1 MRAWV
6 VMAIVF
12 LGMPCASA
20 VRNLAELDADNVAN
34 ATTGIHVIVAVHRG
48 MGVYDNKNHRQFNL
62 GQSNA
67 RYAYRTLEEPKEP
80 KPAKKEEPPL
90 WMSMPIG
97 CDALFNTG
105 LCQVVLYQSAC
116 EKKHGAESGRKV
128 EDACRKLWPR
138 GDKEPRY
145 LYCLAAAAD
154 PALQGSAEAISD
166 GAPAK
171 PQNCGVD
178 TLDHLKS
185 SVPGNRKSDQHHDS
199 VARVRHEDAQKSL
212 IMYNNG
218 VTRDFRNQVVSECTR
233 LTTLSQGLSSGY
245 CHADNAAGQDCELL
259 AGIRAGWGTKYGAS
273 FCASLSGPGVLR
285 CQALRRQLVE
295 VAEAKSNFI
304 VKTAYFT
311 KFDELAKISRH
322 SCPAQGFPAAENV
335 GEVTEAEIVD
345 EDE

>member
-6 VMAIVF
+6 AMVAIF
-12 LGMPCASA
+12 LNMSCGLA
-20 VRNLAELDADNVAN
+20 VRNVAGLDADNAAN
-34 ATTGIHVIVAVHRG
+34 ATTGIHVIVAAHRG

-62 GQSNA
+62 GSNA
-67 RYAYRTLEEPKEP
+67 RYAYVPPPTLTEP
-80 KPAKKEEPPL
+80 KPAKEDEPPL

-116 EKKHGAESGRKV
+116 ERKHGAKKGRTV
-128 EDACRKLWPR
+128 ENACRALWPR

-154 PALQGSAEAISD
+154 PALQESVAAISD

-185 SVPGNRKSDQHHDS
+185 SNPKNRPSDQHHDS

-212 IMYNNG
+212 LKYNNG
-218 VTRDFRNQVVSECTR
+218 VTRDFTNQVISECTR
-233 LTTLSQGLSSGY
+233 LTTLSGGLSSGF
-245 CHADNAAGQDCELL
+245 CHADSAAGQDCELL
-259 AGIRAGWGTKYGAS
+259 EGIRAGWGTKYGGS
-273 FCASLSGPGVLR
+273 FCTSLPGPGVLR

-304 VKTAYFT
+304 FKTAYFT
-311 KFDELAKISRH
+311 KFDEVAKISRH
-322 SCPAQGFPAAENV
+322 SCPAQAFPEADNV
-335 GEVTEAEIVD
+335 GEVTQAEIVD
-345 EDE
+345 DDE